1 MRWNAVNV
9 LMGLFVAVVFGV
21 AGCGGGGGE
30 NEALVNAT
38 PLANIA
44 PVANAGIA
52 HNVVTGALVTLDG
65 SASTDE
71 NGDLLTYSWAFI
83 SKPVGSSVA
92 MSSETVAKPNFTA
105 DVDGVYILSLV
116 VNDGTVNSAAS
127 TVTVAATT
135 SSPALTSIAITPANA
150 SVAYGLTQQFFA
162 VGTYTDGS
170 SAILPSEVTWSS
182 KDVCSLDDLNAYTPI
197 AVNSILLGNLSPLSP
212 TEKLTEAH
220 EQFTYISSRAKLGD
234 ANAIAKLQD
243 ISTILLTLSRDYNAS
258 GAAFFYDL
266 SAVQDALL
274 ETASLEL
281 RDMAAATT
289 NACGLASLR
298 AFRVRLLFS
307 DSSLAPQTKY
317 IMSKGAFNDF
327 SDRAKRGNTEANWQL
342 NDVATT
348 FLTASNSWYG
358 GGSGYVTDFNAVQL
372 VLSEIHSIVLP
383 VAPATISSNNGLA
396 TGVAMGTSIITAT
409 SGGISGTTTLK
420 ISY

>member
-1 MRWNAVNV
+1 MRSNAVNV
-9 LMGLFVAVVFGV
+9 LMGLFFAVVFGM

-71 NGDLLTYSWAFI
+71 NGDILTYSWAFI
-83 SKPVGSSVA
+83 SKPVGSRVA
-92 MSSETVAKPNFTA
+92 MSSATVAKPNFIA
-105 DVDGVYILSLV
+105 DVDGAYILSLV

-127 TVTVAATT
+127 TVTVAAT

-162 VGTYTDGS
+162 VGHYTDGS
-170 SAILPSEVTWSS
+170 SAILSSEVTWNSG
-182 KDVCSLDDLNAYTPI
+182 DVCSLDDLNAYTPI

-212 TEKLTEAH
+212 TAKLTEAH
-220 EQFTYISSRAKLGD
+220 EQFTDISSRAKLGD

-327 SDRAKRGNTEANWQL
+327 SDRAKHGNTEANWQL

-383 VAPATISSNNGLA
+383 VAPAAISSNNGLA

-420 ISY
+420 IIY